1 MARRKER
8 LSCRKFDLPGQAGSL
23 TENSEFLSFCDNRE
37 SLFNAR
43 LAELMDRLLW
53 RKTGGREFEN
63 SKQSFDVQ
71 ILLPPT

>member
-37 SLFNAR
+37 SVQR
-43 LAELMDRLLW
+43 Q
-53 RKTGGREFEN
+53 TGGADGQTSVEEN
-63 SKQSFDVQ
+63 RWEGV
-71 ILLPPT
+71 